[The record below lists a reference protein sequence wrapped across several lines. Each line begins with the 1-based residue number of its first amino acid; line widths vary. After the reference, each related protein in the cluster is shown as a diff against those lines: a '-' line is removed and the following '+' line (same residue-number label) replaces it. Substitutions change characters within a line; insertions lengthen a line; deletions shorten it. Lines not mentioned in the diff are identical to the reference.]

1 MAPANGRRDG
11 RAASRV
17 ITAAP
22 PSPQAWPEG
31 TLLWRDGAWR
41 RLHDGSASA
50 EPTAEDPPRIL
61 LADPG
66 EDGPETVIALLHG
79 IAARRAGHL
88 PVLLHP
94 DWSGADLSHALRA
107 GLADA
112 LAVPAPPELWRELR
126 KRLEA
131 RLADAVARRD
141 LSDAQR
147 RTTEQL
153 RDRHRD
159 LQDRLQ
165 RTGEDLA
172 QAHAELTGHL
182 DQLSLLYRFGREL
195 SSARNWD
202 ATLAK
207 LLESLA
213 RFIGAEGAALVLRPA
228 EGRAYAPRQT
238 WRWEESAW
246 DRVLLHLERE
256 HAARGDQGDRLDLFK
271 VPVPDPERRGRV
283 TALPLEHM
291 ELSYGYLLLLGFRAE
306 DATPE
311 RHAFLKAVQVILA
324 EEVASAQM
332 LDRMRELSVFN
343 ARVLETVQSGIW
355 VVDENARTVY
365 CNRVACELAAGR
377 PQRLQIPAEPR
388 PGLGR
393 GRHEGGG
400 ASASFFREEAFN
412 RDAAPELFLDGLL
425 RLDAAESLPF
435 VTLASQPGG
444 FLGEGTIQSG
454 DAALPVLVQSSAMRG
469 RGDDEQWLVVVV
481 EDLSESKKLA
491 AERLRADGLQSLVE
505 MSATLAHEIRNPLM
519 GLSAQAEL
527 LADHLDEADPR
538 RRYIDVI
545 TDEVERIDETIR
557 RMLQYVRPIEPRP
570 EDVDLT
576 RLLDDCARLAAPRAE
591 AADVRLVV
599 AVTPSVRRWRCD
611 PGQFKQVILN
621 LVFNAVD
628 ASPAG
633 GEVRVDARPGRALE
647 ILDPATGWRRRRPG
661 LRLTVRD
668 RGRGFWDHDPESL
681 FRPFVT
687 TKSAGTGLGL
697 SISRK
702 IVEAHGGNVKAER
715 LAGETVFSVLL
726 PAPESDVPGP
736 SEQREER
743 A

>member
-1 MAPANGRRDG
+1 MVPADAGKHGRS
-11 RAASRV
+11 ASL
-17 ITAAP
+17 ITTAEP
-22 PSPQAWPEG
+22 TRPDAWPDG
-31 TLLWRDGAWR
+31 TLLWRHGAWR
-41 RLHDGSASA
+41 SLTGHAAQPPTLEEGPRVLLVDAADTDPERIA
-50 EPTAEDPPRIL
+50 EL
-61 LADPG
+61 LLG
-66 EDGPETVIALLHG
+66 LGL
-79 IAARRAGHL
+79 RRGGHL

-94 DWSGADLSHALRA
+94 DWSGARLTRVMSA

-112 LAVPAPPELWRELR
+112 LILPASPADWDVLR
-126 KRLEA
+126 DRLVTRLDDA
-131 RLADAVARRD
+131 RARRT
-141 LSDAQR
+141 LSEEQR
-147 RTTEQL
+147 RTTDQL
-153 RDRHRD
+153 RERHRD

-246 DRVLLHLERE
+246 DRVLLHLEKE

-271 VPVPDPERRGRV
+271 VPVTDPGRRDRV

-291 ELSYGYLLLLGFRAE
+291 DLSYGFLLLLGFPAE
-306 DATPE
+306 AASPE
-311 RHAFLKAVQVILA
+311 RRAFLKAVQVILA

-365 CNRVACELAAGR
+365 CNRVACELSAGR

-388 PGLGR
+388 PGVGR
-393 GRHEGGG
+393 GRSEGGA
-400 ASASFFREEAFN
+400 ASASFFRDEAFN
-412 RDAAPELFLDGLL
+412 RAEVPELFLDGLL
-425 RLDAAESLPF
+425 RLDGVDSLPF
-435 VTLASQPGG
+435 VTLAGRTDG
-444 FLGEGTIQSG
+444 FMGEGTIQSG
-454 DAALPVLVQSSAMRG
+454 DASRPVLVQASAMRG

-491 AERLRADGLQSLVE
+491 AERQRADGLQSLVE

-527 LADHLDEADPR
+527 LADHLAADDPR

-557 RMLQYVRPIEPRP
+557 RMLQYVRPIEARP
-570 EDVDLT
+570 EDVDLV
-576 RLLDDCARLAAPRAE
+576 RLLDDCARLAAPRAD

-599 AVTPSVRRWRCD
+599 NVSPSTRRWRCD
-611 PGQFKQVILN
+611 PGQIKQVVLN

-628 ASPAG
+628 ASPPG
-633 GEVRVDARPGRALE
+633 GEVRLEARPGRALE

-668 RGRGFWDHDPESL
+668 HGRGFGSHDPESL

-687 TKSAGTGLGL
+687 TKTAGTGLGL

-715 LAGETVFSVLL
+715 LAGETLFSVLL
-726 PAPESDVPGP
+726 PAPDADATGP